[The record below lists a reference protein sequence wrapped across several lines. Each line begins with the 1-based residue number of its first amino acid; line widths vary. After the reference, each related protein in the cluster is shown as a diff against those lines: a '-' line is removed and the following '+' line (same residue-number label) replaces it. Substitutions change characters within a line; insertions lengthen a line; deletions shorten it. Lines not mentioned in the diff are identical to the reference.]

1 MGRDAGGRVMQRRAR
16 YSVGSELEAVF
27 ALQLMTAGIKF
38 RREYQ
43 AIPGR
48 KYRWDYAIEPIEETR
63 LLVELNGGTHQHM
76 GHSTG
81 VGIQRDYDK
90 ANAAVCHGFRQ
101 LTFTAQDVHDL
112 TALDM
117 VCKLLLG
124 TDTAK

>member
-1 MGRDAGGRVMQRRAR
+1 MTERRSR
-16 YSVGSELEAVF
+16 YNTGSELEAVF
-27 ALQLMTAGIKF
+27 ALQLMTANVKF
-38 RREYQ
+38 TQEYK
-43 AIPGR
+43 AIPNR
-48 KYRWDYAIEPIEETR
+48 RYKWDFAIEPIEDAR

-124 TDTAK
+124 MEDAK

>member
-1 MGRDAGGRVMQRRAR
+1 MIEHRAI
-16 YSVGSELEAVF
+16 YHVGSELEAVF
-27 ALQLMTAGIKF
+27 ALQLMTAGVKF
-38 RREYQ
+38 QREYK

-63 LLVELNGGTHQHM
+63 LLIELNGGTHRHM

-81 VGIQRDYDK
+81 VGIQRDYAK

-117 VCKLLLG
+117 VCKMLLG
-124 TDTAK
+124 VEGTK

>member
-1 MGRDAGGRVMQRRAR
+1 MSGQTTNMTERRAR
-16 YSVGSELEAVF
+16 YSIGSELEAVF
-27 ALQLMTAGIKF
+27 TLQLMTANIKF

-63 LLVELNGGTHQHM
+63 LLVELNGGTYRYM

-81 VGIQRDYDK
+81 AGIQRDYAK
-90 ANAAVCHGFRQ
+90 ANVAVCHGFRQ
-101 LTFTAQDVHDL
+101 LTFTARDVHDL

-117 VCKLLLG
+117 VCAVLLG
-124 TDTAK
+124 AR

>member
-1 MGRDAGGRVMQRRAR
+1 MQRRAI
-16 YSVGSELEAVF
+16 YHVGSELEAVF
-27 ALQLMTAGIKF
+27 ALQLMTANVKF
-38 RREYQ
+38 QQEYQ

-48 KYRWDYAIEPIEETR
+48 RYRWDFAIEPIDDTR
-63 LLVELNGGTHQHM
+63 LLIELNGGTWTKG

-81 VGIQRDYDK
+81 GGIQRDYAK

-117 VCKLLLG
+117 VCKVTKCEL
-124 TDTAK
+124 T